1 MNLKKIALC
10 FTLLLVPTLFF
21 GQIKVSEH
29 IQDSQIAKDTDN
41 SLYFVEFW
49 ATWCKP
55 CIHVSKYLESL
66 QSQYPNDF
74 YVLSLTQENAD
85 VVKRFMKKHKMN
97 LAVAIDFEGETFK
110 SYNIQSL
117 PQGILFNANGKKLWE
132 GHPADF
138 KNYHIQRFLNNN
150 SKKISKEKM
159 FKLNSYVK
167 EVVKVKETPKK
178 DFSITKLQS
187 TEQTNEFQ
195 IIKHPNYLELKG
207 NLQDILAYSFN
218 VYRNQIKVPSEL
230 NNFYQVQ
237 FNIDSSAYSNKSNT
251 ILDALSLDQVSYD
264 IAGEAL
270 VFDFKSPRFWN
281 TNQID
286 WGTET
291 PHFLI
296 GDSEIQADN
305 VSLQDVSYR
314 LANLLNTPIVIQNTQ
329 FVTELHDWQIHY
341 KYFDLMVSNM
351 SDNYGIT
358 IAKKNVSYP
367 QYEIKKRTP

>member
-1 MNLKKIALC
+1 
-10 FTLLLVPTLFF
+10 
-21 GQIKVSEH
+21 
-29 IQDSQIAKDTDN
+29 
-41 SLYFVEFW
+41 
-49 ATWCKP
+49 
-55 CIHVSKYLESL
+55 VSKYLESL
-66 QSQYPNDF
+66 QGQYPNDF

-110 SYNIQSL
+110 NYNIQSL

-150 SKKISKEKM
+150 RKKISKEKM

>member
-1 MNLKKIALC
+1 MSIKKRVIYLLC
-10 FTLLLVPTLFF
+10 FLFPIFFF
-21 GQIKVSEH
+21 GQIKISEH
-29 IQDSQIAKDTDN
+29 IQESQIAKGN
-41 SLYFVEFW
+41 NNALYFVEFW

-66 QSQYPNDF
+66 QSQYPNNF

-110 SYNIQSL
+110 HNNIQSL

-138 KNYHIQRFLNNN
+138 KNYHIRKFLNSN

-167 EVVKVKETPKK
+167 EVVKVKESPKK

-187 TEQTNEFQ
+187 TEHRNEFQ
-195 IIKHPNYLELKG
+195 IIKHSSYLELKG
-207 NLQDILAYSFN
+207 NLQDILAYSLN
-218 VYRNQIKVPSEL
+218 VYRNQIKIPSEL

-237 FNIDSSAYSNKSNT
+237 FNLDSSAYSNKSNT
-251 ILDALSLDQVSYD
+251 ILDALNLGHVS
-264 IAGEAL
+264 IETAGEAL
-270 VFDFKSPRFWN
+270 VFDIESPRFWN

-286 WGTET
+286 WGVET

-314 LANLLNTPIVIQNTQ
+314 LANLLNTPIVIENSK

-351 SDNYGIT
+351 IDNYGIS
-358 IAKKNVSYP
+358 IAKKNVSYQ